1 MAFKFININGKKRY
15 LEVFPESIKF
25 SNTEKF
31 KAIRQWV
38 KTDGE
43 STIFFESN
51 PGLLNFTEFSV
62 GFL

>member
-31 KAIRQWV
+31 GAIRQWA
-38 KTDGE
+38 KTDGVL
-43 STIFFESN
+43 TIFFESN
-51 PGLLNFTEFSV
+51 PWPVEFYRV
-62 GFL
+62 

>member
-31 KAIRQWV
+31 GAIREWV
-38 KTDGE
+38 KTDG
-43 STIFFESN
+43 
-51 PGLLNFTEFSV
+51 V
-62 GFL
+62 